1 MSEKHYVIRRG
12 SGDPGSVTGYLRQV
26 HPWYCETVSSI
37 AQATRFTAADA
48 TSLLAN
54 LDVHDECVVVEVE
67 S

>member
-12 SGDPGSVTGYLRQV
+12 SGDPGPVTGYLRRV

-54 LDVHDECVVVEVE
+54 LNVADECVVVEVE
-67 S
+67 A

>member
-1 MSEKHYVIRRG
+1 MSEQLYVVRRG
-12 SGDPGSVTGYLRQV
+12 LGEPGPVTGYLRRV
-26 HPWYCETVSSI
+26 HPWYCETVSSV

-54 LDVHDECVVVEVE
+54 LDVADECAVMEVE